1 MGGCLNIE
9 VHQSLKSNDHFTS
22 SLKNILKTVLD
33 QEQLIKFI
41 NSVKLQSEKK
51 HSWFEYEN
59 IKVKFRLNKNV
70 GQLEW
75 GIFLDYNQNEYKY
88 VLELNILE
96 TEIQIYEDGKP
107 YFEVEKTNQILSL
120 MKQIHKSN
128 EKAIILFTDE
138 ASQGKLVENLNVNNV
153 DINYLFDLAILP
165 MGLNW
170 QNDISKYDKIEKI
183 GGSEVWKSKS
193 SYMRKFKTL
202 V

>member
-75 GIFLDYNQNEYKY
+75 DIFLDYNRNEYKY

-107 YFEVEKTNQILSL
+107 YFEVEKTNQILNL

-165 MGLNW
+165 TGLNW

-193 SYMRKFKTL
+193 GYMRKFKTL